1 MDCAAMCDFSMF
13 TLTRRF
19 LIIAVN
25 KDVDAF
31 DDSII
36 VQMLQALAVPVIGN
50 ACHVFM
56 HGLNRIQVLRHN

>member
-1 MDCAAMCDFSMF
+1 MF
-13 TLTRRF
+13 ILTCSI
-19 LIIAVN
+19 LNIAVT

-56 HGLNRIQVLRHN
+56 HGLNRIQVLRNN

>member
-1 MDCAAMCDFSMF
+1 MF
-13 TLTRRF
+13 ILTCSI
-19 LIIAVN
+19 LNIAVN

-56 HGLNRIQVLRHN
+56 HGLNRIQVLRNT

>member
-1 MDCAAMCDFSMF
+1 MF

>member
-1 MDCAAMCDFSMF
+1 MF
-13 TLTRRF
+13 TLIRRF